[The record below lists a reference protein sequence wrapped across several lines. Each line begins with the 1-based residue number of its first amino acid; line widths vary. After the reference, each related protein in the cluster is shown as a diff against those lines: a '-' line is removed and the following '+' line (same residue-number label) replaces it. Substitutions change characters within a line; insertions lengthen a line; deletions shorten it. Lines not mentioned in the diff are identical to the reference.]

1 MVLVPLSQIKPPKY
15 RLRESLGE
23 LEELK
28 ASMTLKGLFHPLL
41 IRPVGKSY
49 EIVDGV
55 RRYICATDLGW
66 KEIEC
71 NILVLSDKEG
81 YEVGLVMNLQRKSM
95 DPIEEANAFHN
106 YTRTYGWGSASEL
119 AEKIAKSKTY
129 VTQTIALLKL
139 PEEIYP
145 HIGHKLKRSQA
156 ESISALDTENV
167 SVVLDKV
174 MNTELTVK
182 ETQLAVDLVKH
193 GMAPEMAIQT
203 AMDFP
208 DLKVKEGPIDVVEEA
223 REKIYLVVDRALQDV
238 DFNLQFFPEGAEKK
252 AYIDWV
258 RYPLHEVKSGIIRVR
273 KEFKKK

>member
-145 HIGHKLKRSQA
+145 YIGRKLKRSQA